1 MSNVRNQALP
11 KESLWLTLVA
21 AKASGLGGTGPA
33 PDTEVTLM
41 LEASVHVGE
50 MMCSWH

>member
-1 MSNVRNQALP
+1 MRDQALP

-21 AKASGLGGTGPA
+21 AKASGLGGSGPA

-41 LEASVHVGE
+41 LEVSVHAGG